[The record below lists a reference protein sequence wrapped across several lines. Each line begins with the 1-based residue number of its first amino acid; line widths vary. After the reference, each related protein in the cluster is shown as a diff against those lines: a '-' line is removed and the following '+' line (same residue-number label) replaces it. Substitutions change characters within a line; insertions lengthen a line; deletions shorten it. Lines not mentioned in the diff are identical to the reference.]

1 MKGSSFP
8 TLRPEIEMTVSALFS
23 RRAVYGAT
31 LALCTVGLYQ
41 FPAAKADPYSLPI
54 ASSGPVKTDMLSPA
68 TLSAQQLAKQVGY
81 AQFTAPDWH
90 VGPVRH
96 MVMFRYTKDST
107 TAQRAEVS
115 GRFLHLVQDSRR
127 MDGKQVVASIETGF
141 QSSGEG
147 ADAGLQQAFLV
158 TFRSEGDRNYY
169 VGKPVVTDPAFFD
182 PAHEAFKE
190 FAAPY
195 LEKVVV
201 FDYTVAAEVTPAG
214 TGAKAKKATH
224 NR

>member
-1 MKGSSFP
+1 
-8 TLRPEIEMTVSALFS
+8 MTVSALFS
-23 RRAVYGAT
+23 RRAVYGAA
-31 LALCTVGLYQ
+31 LALCAAGLYQ
-41 FPAAKADPYSLPI
+41 FPTAKADPYSLPI
-54 ASSGPVKTDMLSPA
+54 ASSGPVKTDTVSAA
-68 TLSAQQLAKQVGY
+68 TLSAQQLAKQIGF
-81 AQFTAPDWH
+81 AQFTSPEWR

-127 MDGKQVVASIETGF
+127 ADGKPVVVSIETGF

-169 VGKPVVTDPAFFD
+169 VGRPVVTDTAFFD

-201 FDYTVAAEVTPAG
+201 FDYTVAAVVSPAG
-214 TGAKAKKATH
+214 TGSKAKKT
-224 NR
+224 RSGR

>member
-1 MKGSSFP
+1 
-8 TLRPEIEMTVSALFS
+8 MTVSAIFS

-31 LALCTVGLYQ
+31 LTLCAAGLYQ
-41 FPAAKADPYSLPI
+41 FPTAKADPYSLPI
-54 ASSGPVKTDMLSPA
+54 ASSGPVKTDTVSPA

-81 AQFTAPDWH
+81 AQFTAPDWR

-115 GRFLHLVQDSRR
+115 GRFLHLAQDSRR
-127 MDGKQVVASIETGF
+127 ADGKPVVASIETGF
-141 QSSGEG
+141 QNSGEG

-169 VGKPVVTDPAFFD
+169 VGKPVVTDVAFID

-195 LEKVVV
+195 LEKVVA
-201 FDYTVAAEVTPAG
+201 FDYPVAAVVTPEG
-214 TGAKAKKATH
+214 TGAKTKKVRKT
-224 NR
+224 R

>member
-1 MKGSSFP
+1 
-8 TLRPEIEMTVSALFS
+8 MTVSALFS
-23 RRAVYGAT
+23 RRAVYGAA
-31 LALCTVGLYQ
+31 LALCAAGLYQ
-41 FPAAKADPYSLPI
+41 FPTAKADPYSLPI
-54 ASSGPVKTDMLSPA
+54 ASSGPVTTDTLSAA
-68 TLSAQQLAKQVGY
+68 TLSAQQLAKQIGY
-81 AQFTAPDWH
+81 AQFTSPDWR

-127 MDGKQVVASIETGF
+127 ADGKPVVVSIETGF

-169 VGKPVVTDPAFFD
+169 VGKPVVTDAAFFD

-195 LEKVVV
+195 LEKVVA
-201 FDYTVAAEVTPAG
+201 FDYTVAAVVSPAG
-214 TGAKAKKATH
+214 TGSKAKKSHPA
-224 NR
+224 R

>member
-1 MKGSSFP
+1 
-8 TLRPEIEMTVSALFS
+8 MTVSAIFS

-31 LALCTVGLYQ
+31 LALCAVGQYR
-41 FPAAKADPYSLPI
+41 FPTAKADPYSLPI
-54 ASSGPVKTDMLSPA
+54 ASSGPVKTDTVSAA
-68 TLSAQQLAKQVGY
+68 TLSAQQLAKQIGY
-81 AQFTAPDWH
+81 AQFTSPDWR
-90 VGPVRH
+90 VGLVRH

-127 MDGKQVVASIETGF
+127 ADGKPAVVSIETGF

-147 ADAGLQQAFLV
+147 ADDGLQQAFLV

-201 FDYTVAAEVTPAG
+201 FDYTVAATISPAG
-214 TGAKAKKATH
+214 TTSKIKKA
-224 NR
+224 RSAR

>member
-1 MKGSSFP
+1 
-8 TLRPEIEMTVSALFS
+8 MTGPALFS
-23 RRAVYGAT
+23 RRAVYGS
-31 LALCTVGLYQ
+31 ALLLCVIGLYR
-41 FPAAKADPYSLPI
+41 FPDAKADPYSLPI
-54 ASSGPVKTDMLSPA
+54 ASSGPLKVDDISAA

-81 AQFTAPDWH
+81 ARYTAPDWR
-90 VGPVRH
+90 VGTVRH

-115 GRFLHLVQDSRR
+115 GRFLHLAQDSRR
-127 MDGKQVVASIETGF
+127 PDGTPVVAALETGF

-147 ADAGLQQAFLV
+147 TDAGLQQAFLV

-169 VGKPVVTDPAFFD
+169 VGKPVVTDPAYFD

-190 FAAPY
+190 FAGPY

-201 FDYTVAAEVTPAG
+201 FDYPIAAATGVAGPG
-214 TGAKAKKATH
+214 RKSDKA
-224 NR
+224 RRSR